1 MQTILE
7 KNGRIHLIFNY
18 KPHLVDAVRNIPGR
32 RWDSQS
38 RSWTVPISSKLE
50 VDRFAQRFG
59 FTYADQNRRIE
70 KEDFLIPE
78 LPELKIDIP
87 LKMKLFSFQTNGV
100 AYALQKKRLI
110 IGDQPGLGK
119 TAQAIATVTAAN
131 AFPCLVICPS
141 SLKLNW
147 QREFHMWTDKKAMLL
162 SDKNKDTWPMFAQT
176 GGNLF
181 EGAAMNHVFVVN
193 YESLKKYFVAS
204 INKDPDVPLRLN
216 HIKFKQTINL
226 FKSIIIDE
234 SHRCKEIKTQQ
245 TKFVKGICHG
255 KEWILAL
262 TGTPVVNKPKDLIS
276 QLGII
281 DQLNEFGGYV
291 GFAKRF
297 CDETY
302 GPGSNLKELNYL
314 LSKTCFYRRDKSEV
328 LKDLPAKMR
337 QVVLCDIAT
346 KKEYTDA
353 LKDLEEYLKK
363 YKHATDDQVARSMKG
378 EVMVRIGILKNISA
392 RGKIADVV
400 EYVNDVLESGEKI
413 VLFTHLHDVQKNLLS
428 HFPKALTI
436 LGDDSGDTRQRNV
449 DRFQK
454 DPDAKIILC
463 SIKAAGVG
471 ITLTAASRVAFVELP
486 WHPADSEQCE
496 DRCHRIGQ
504 LDSVQCTYF
513 LGKNTIDEWIYQ
525 IINDKREVANT
536 ITGAKDVV
544 EQSVIDGVINLFTM
558 KL

>member
-1 MQTILE
+1 
-7 KNGRIHLIFNY
+7 
-18 KPHLVDAVRNIPGR
+18 
-32 RWDSQS
+32 
-38 RSWTVPISSKLE
+38 
-50 VDRFAQRFG
+50 
-59 FTYADQNRRIE
+59 
-70 KEDFLIPE
+70 
-78 LPELKIDIP
+78 
-87 LKMKLFSFQTNGV
+87 
-100 AYALQKKRLI
+100 
-110 IGDQPGLGK
+110 
-119 TAQAIATVTAAN
+119 
-131 AFPCLVICPS
+131 
-141 SLKLNW
+141 
-147 QREFHMWTDKKAMLL
+147 
-162 SDKNKDTWPMFAQT
+162 MFAQT
-176 GGNLF
+176 GNNLF
-181 EGAAMNHVFVVN
+181 EGSAMNHVFVVN

-204 INKDPDVPLRLN
+204 INKEPDVPLRLN

-226 FKSIIIDE
+226 FKSVIIDE

-281 DQLNEFGGYV
+281 DQLGEFGGYV
-291 GFAKRF
+291 GFSKRF
-297 CDETY
+297 CDDTY

-346 KKEYTDA
+346 KKEYADA

-363 YKHATDDQVARSMKG
+363 YKHATDEQVARSMKG
-378 EVMVRIGILKNISA
+378 EVMVKIGVLKNISA

-400 EYVNDVLESGEKI
+400 EYVNDVIDSGEKI
-413 VLFTHLHDVQKNLLS
+413 VLFTHLHDVQNNLKK
-428 HFPKALTI
+428 HFPGALTI
-436 LGDDSGDTRQRNV
+436 LGDDDGNTRQRNV
-449 DRFQK
+449 DAFQK
-454 DPDAKIILC
+454 DPDKKIIIC

-504 LDSVQCTYF
+504 VDSVQCTYF
-513 LGKNTIDEWIYQ
+513 LGKSTIDEWIYQ